1 MVSSSYVIGLVSKGL
16 VGGLTSRALMVMS
29 DEANHLSDV
38 QTYTNNTLTGLNAL
52 QGWYNRKTGLWDT
65 TGWWNSANCL
75 TVLADFAALNTPM
88 KGNLNI
94 PDIIQNTY
102 EQAQQTRMSAIKSLD
117 VGRNGMVVSSYNF
130 KPTSEYKDTGSKSTF
145 GSSDT
150 SEPSVVSKRGFDDF
164 INDYYDDEGWWALAL
179 IRSHDLGVQGLGDQT
194 YISAANDIFEDMRKG
209 RSPCGGIYWSK
220 VTDYTNAIAN
230 ELFFSVAA
238 SMANRMPNKQYYV
251 DIAVEQW
258 KWFKGSGLIN
268 KDNLV
273 NDGLTTACK
282 NNGGATWSY
291 NQGVIL
297 GGLAELYKATG
308 DVGLLASADAIAKAA
323 MSKLSRNGT
332 LFEGCEPNCGAD
344 GAQFKGV
351 FLRNLMYL
359 HQVAPQP
366 AYRTY
371 ILNNA
376 NTIWAKD
383 RNVTTNQLGVT
394 WPGPYTTSDAGAH
407 SSAMDALVAAVAV
420 V

>member
-29 DEANHLSDV
+29 EQADHLAD
-38 QTYTNNTLTGLNAL
+38 QQMYTNNTITGLNAL
-52 QGWYNRKTGLWDT
+52 QGWYDQKTGLWDS

-75 TVLADFAALNTPM
+75 TVLADFAALNPM
-88 KGNLNI
+88 LKTSINI
-94 PDIIQNTY
+94 PAVIQNTY
-102 EQAQQTRMSAIKSLD
+102 EQAQKTQISAIKTLD
-117 VGRNGMVVSSYNF
+117 VGRKGLVVSHYSRIP
-130 KPTSEYKDTGSKSTF
+130 KISIPKGSKA
-145 GSSDT
+145 T
-150 SEPSVVSKRGFDDF
+150 SRSVISRRGFDDF
-164 INDYYDDEGWWALAL
+164 LNDYYDDEGWWALAL

-194 YISAANDIFEDMRKG
+194 YIQAANDIFEDMRKG
-209 RSPCGGIYWSK
+209 ASPCGGIYWSK
-220 VTDYTNAIAN
+220 VTNYTNAIAN
-230 ELFFSVAA
+230 ELFFQVAA
-238 SMANRMPNKQYYV
+238 SLANRMPNKQYYLDV
-251 DIAVEQW
+251 AVKQW
-258 KWFKGSGLIN
+258 DWFKKSGLIN
-268 KDNLV
+268 KDMLI
-273 NDGLTTACK
+273 NDGLTDDCK

-291 NQGVIL
+291 NQGVVL
-297 GGLAELYKATG
+297 GGLAELYRATG
-308 DVGLLASADAIAKAA
+308 DASLLSTADGIARAA

-332 LFEGCEPNCGAD
+332 LYEGCEPNCGSD

-359 HQVAPQP
+359 HQVASTP

-394 WPGPYTTSDAGAH
+394 WLGPYTTSDAGAH
-407 SSAMDALVAAVAV
+407 SSALDALVAAMAV

>member
-1 MVSSSYVIGLVSKGL
+1 MVSSEYVIGLVSKGL

-29 DEANHLSDV
+29 DQAKQLDDL

-52 QGWYNRKTGLWDT
+52 QGWYNHKTGLWDT

-75 TVLADFAALNTPM
+75 TVLADYAALNTIQ
-88 KGNLNI
+88 KTNINI

-102 EQAQQTRMSAIKSLD
+102 EQAQKTQISAIKTLD
-117 VGRNGMVVSSYNF
+117 VGRKGMVVSSYTRIP
-130 KPTSEYKDTGSKSTF
+130 KISIPKGSKASSKHEASTR
-145 GSSDT
+145 
-150 SEPSVVSKRGFDDF
+150 SVISRRGFDDF
-164 INDYYDDEGWWALAL
+164 LNDYYDDEGWWALAL
-179 IRSHDLGVQGLGDQT
+179 IRAHDLGVQGLGDQT
-194 YISAANDIFEDMRKG
+194 YIQAANDIFEDMRKG
-209 RSPCGGIYWSK
+209 ASPCGGIYWSK

-238 SMANRMPNKQYYV
+238 SLANRMPNKKYYV

-268 KDNLV
+268 ENMLV
-273 NDGLTTACK
+273 NDGLTDKCK

-291 NQGVIL
+291 NQGVVL

-308 DVGLLASADAIAKAA
+308 DKSLLTTADGIAKAA

-332 LFEGCEPNCGAD
+332 LYEGCEPNCGAD

-359 HQVAPQP
+359 HQVAPMP
-366 AYRTY
+366 EYRTY

-394 WPGPYTTSDAGAH
+394 WTGPYTASDAGAH
-407 SSAMDALVAAVAV
+407 SSALDALVAAVAV

>member
-29 DEANHLSDV
+29 DEANHLAD
-38 QTYTNNTLTGLNAL
+38 QQMYTNNTITGLNAL
-52 QGWYNRKTGLWDT
+52 QGWYNNKTGLWDS

-75 TVLADFAALNTPM
+75 TVLADFAALNTPL
-88 KGNLNI
+88 KNTINI
-94 PDIIQNTY
+94 PDIVQNTY
-102 EQAQQTRMSAIKSLD
+102 EQAQKTRMSAVKTLGKGGL
-117 VGRNGMVVSSYNF
+117 VQSSYNF
-130 KPTSEYKDTGSKSTF
+130 GATSAYKDTGSKGTF
-145 GSSDT
+145 DSKT
-150 SEPSVVSKRGFDDF
+150 QERSVIGRRGFDDF

-179 IRSHDLGVQGLGDQT
+179 IRAHDLGVQGLGDQT
-194 YISAANDIFEDMRKG
+194 YIQAANDIFEDMRKG

-238 SMANRMPNKQYYV
+238 SLANRMPNKQYYL

-268 KDNLV
+268 KDMLV
-273 NDGLTTACK
+273 NDGLTNKCK

-308 DVGLLASADAIAKAA
+308 DATLLASADGIARAA

-332 LFEGCEPNCGAD
+332 LYEGCEPNCGAD

-359 HQVAPQP
+359 HQVDPQP
-366 AYRTY
+366 DYRTY

-394 WPGPYTTSDAGAH
+394 WPGPYTASDAGAH